1 MINLYTASTFNGQRV
16 SIMLEEIGLPYSA
29 YRVDLAKGGQRQ
41 PDFLKLNPSGRIP
54 VLVDHDSSETKPLV
68 LTQSI
73 AILQYLA
80 EKTGKLIPKSLQ
92 ERAKVYEWM
101 HFHAI
106 DIGSMLFGAFYLQR
120 RSSPKQEK
128 AAEQLRNRV
137 HELYQYFDQQ
147 LSKHEFLAGDMYS
160 IADITALSAVIT
172 QEQKLTEYSNLT
184 RWLQQLTQRPAVQRG
199 LAVPVLEVSHEN

>member
-16 SIMLEEIGLPYSA
+16 SIMLEEIGLSYSA
-29 YRVDLAKGGQRQ
+29 HRVDLAKGDQQ
-41 PDFLKLNPSGRIP
+41 QVEFLKLNPSGRIP
-54 VLVDHDSSETKPLV
+54 VLVDQADGASEPLV
-68 LTQSI
+68 ITQST

-80 EKTGKLIPKSLQ
+80 EKTGKLLPNSLSA
-92 ERAKVYEWM
+92 RAKVYEWM
-101 HFHAI
+101 HFHSI
-106 DIGSMLFGAFYLQR
+106 DIGSVIFSAFYLQR
-120 RSSPKQEK
+120 RSSPKQEE

-160 IADITALSAVIT
+160 IADITALPAVIT

-184 RWLQQLTQRPAVQRG
+184 RWLQQLKQRSAVQRG
-199 LAVPVLEVSHEN
+199 MAVPGGES